1 MSEYDD
7 MATYGVNPS
16 SKLVD
21 PLDAAR
27 TSRMSELESQA
38 LEARSRRQFEKLEEK
53 VEKRQYLEAR
63 LLEAERMFRD
73 EKMARKEAEENYD
86 ETTRRLNDATN
97 SRLKV
102 EEQASTLARTEDEV
116 RKMDAIV
123 SKLKDRVP
131 VLTSELE
138 KTLAVAHEQSL
149 ELSSFDV
156 ESNQQSRVIQR
167 ERLEAQN
174 AMEEELRDLG
184 LQVARLSEHVEGA
197 GKVTQRD
204 SEVLKGLIH
213 DETKMLLS
221 AQGDV
226 EQRKQDMKAID
237 GRLNRILKTL
247 ELTQEEC

>member
-1 MSEYDD
+1 
-7 MATYGVNPS
+7 MA
-16 SKLVD
+16 D
-21 PLDAAR
+21 
-27 TSRMSELESQA
+27 LEVQA
-38 LEARSRRQFEKLEEK
+38 LEARSRRQFDKLEEK

-63 LLEAERMFRD
+63 LLEAERMFRE
-73 EKMARKEAEENYD
+73 EKLARKEAEENFE

-102 EEQASTLARTEDEV
+102 EEQANMLARTEEEV

-131 VLTSELE
+131 VLTTELE

-149 ELSSFDV
+149 ELSSFDA

-174 AMEEELRDLG
+174 AMEEELRELG
-184 LQVARLSEHVEGA
+184 LQVARLTEHVEDS
-197 GKVTQRD
+197 GKVNSRD
-204 SEVLKGLIH
+204 SEVLKGLIY

-226 EQRKQDMKAID
+226 ESRKQDMKAID
-237 GRLNRILKTL
+237 ARLSRILKTL
-247 ELTQEEC
+247 ELTQEAHYHLKTNMDLSLIHI

>member
-1 MSEYDD
+1 MSERSRGESDYKE
-7 MATYGVNPS
+7 MATYGINPRAGN
-16 SKLVD
+16 LVD
-21 PLDAAR
+21 PSDPGR
-27 TSRMSELESQA
+27 TNRMADLEVQA
-38 LEARSRRQFEKLEEK
+38 LEARSRRQFDKLEEK

-63 LLEAERMFRD
+63 LLEAERMFRE
-73 EKMARKEAEENYD
+73 EKLARKEAEENFE

-102 EEQASTLARTEDEV
+102 EEQASMLARTEEEV

-131 VLTSELE
+131 VLTTELE

-174 AMEEELRDLG
+174 AMEEELRELG
-184 LQVARLSEHVEGA
+184 LQVARVCLA
-197 GKVTQRD
+197 FT
-204 SEVLKGLIH
+204 
-213 DETKMLLS
+213 
-221 AQGDV
+221 
-226 EQRKQDMKAID
+226 
-237 GRLNRILKTL
+237 
-247 ELTQEEC
+247 